1 MTAVHGAKKNLKGI
15 ALNYD
20 RQMLDGVDARDLKE
34 NAFDDTSTDTDLK
47 QLASLCFQT
56 PETTVL
62 EVVGKAI
69 ARKAKSAKELGNQIL
84 YL

>member
-1 MTAVHGAKKNLKGI
+1 MTAVHGAKKNLKDI

-34 NAFDDTSTDTDLK
+34 TTIDDTSTDTDLK

-69 ARKAKSAKELGNQIL
+69 ARKAKKVRKN
-84 YL
+84 